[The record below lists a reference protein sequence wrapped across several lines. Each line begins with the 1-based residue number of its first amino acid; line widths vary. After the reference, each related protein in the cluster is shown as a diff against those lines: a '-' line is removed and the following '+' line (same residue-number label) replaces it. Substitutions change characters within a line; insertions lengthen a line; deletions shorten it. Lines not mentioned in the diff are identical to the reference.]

1 MEKETKEFEN
11 EMEKKLEEYRSKIEG
26 IVNNEYNRLSDKKL
40 DDENDENLSGALTMM
55 ESINIDILHILR
67 DFDDLMY
74 YIDILKKL

>member
-1 MEKETKEFEN
+1 METETREFEL
-11 EMEKKLEEYRSKIEG
+11 EMEKKLEEYRSKIEV

-40 DDENDENLSGALTMM
+40 DDENDGNLSGALTMM
-55 ESINIDILHILR
+55 ESINVDILHILR